1 MAVTVVFSLAV
12 NTTLT
17 LESLCFF
24 FSLWAF
30 FFQIVFFR
38 LFVMLSSLSVHQSTF
53 SPLQW
58 PCPLSVRRA
67 ATVAFTVI
75 DSDGD
80 KKRVEAKT
88 GTTLLEALR
97 KADVEIESPC
107 NGFMACGMCRVHV
120 QPPRGHPCALSP
132 EDAKERKV
140 LSSLPP
146 SQVSATSGQARLAC
160 GVRLREDMQ
169 DMTVVLPPSV

>member
-1 MAVTVVFSLAV
+1 M
-12 NTTLT
+12 
-17 LESLCFF
+17 
-24 FSLWAF
+24 
-30 FFQIVFFR
+30 R
-38 LFVMLSSLSVHQSTF
+38 K
-53 SPLQW
+53 
-58 PCPLSVRRA
+58 A
-67 ATVAFTVI
+67 ATVSFTVV

-120 QPPRGHPCALSP
+120 QPPSGRPCALHP

-140 LSSLPP
+140 LACLPP
-146 SQVSATSGQARLAC
+146 SQVSATPGQTRLAC